1 MLAHFPINVPG
12 IGPYP
17 DFVALI
23 FTCVI
28 IGLMIIGVKESSM
41 VNRFFTLLNI
51 TLLTIIIVT
60 GATRV
65 DFGNWNLKT
74 SVSLFLSLSLLNLE
88 ILYDSFP
95 FLIHKTNTTWS
106 TLGVNDSCSS
116 KEKCGTGGFM
126 PFGFIGI
133 INGAAKCFYAYIGEY
148 FRSF

>member
-60 GATRV
+60 GATKV
-65 DFGNWNLKT
+65 DFENWNLKT
-74 SVSLFLSLSLLNLE
+74 NVSLFLSLS
-88 ILYDSFP
+88 
-95 FLIHKTNTTWS
+95 
-106 TLGVNDSCSS
+106 C
-116 KEKCGTGGFM
+116 
-126 PFGFIGI
+126 
-133 INGAAKCFYAYIGEY
+133 
-148 FRSF
+148 

>member
-23 FTCVI
+23 LTCVI

-60 GATRV
+60 GATKV

-74 SVSLFLSLSLLNLE
+74 NVS
-88 ILYDSFP
+88 
-95 FLIHKTNTTWS
+95 
-106 TLGVNDSCSS
+106 
-116 KEKCGTGGFM
+116 
-126 PFGFIGI
+126 
-133 INGAAKCFYAYIGEY
+133 
-148 FRSF
+148 